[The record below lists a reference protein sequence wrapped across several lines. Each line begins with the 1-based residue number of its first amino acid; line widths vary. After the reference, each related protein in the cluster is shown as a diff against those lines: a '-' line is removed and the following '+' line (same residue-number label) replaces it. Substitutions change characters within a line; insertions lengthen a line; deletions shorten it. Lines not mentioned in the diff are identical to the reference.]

1 MKTRLLI
8 AVTAV
13 TAAIL
18 IYWLRSTSISSTGK
32 VVIAE
37 GTQPIAGP
45 VYVAYAKGF
54 FKEEGVDVQLAS
66 FPTGKFCLDALLG
79 GKADFATV
87 AETPIMHA
95 SFKNQPMKIV
105 ATMHR
110 SRLNTY
116 CVARKDRGV
125 NVPGDLKGKTV
136 AVPFGTNGEYA
147 LAAFLAKNGLT
158 LGDLTLVNLSPPE
171 MIGPITKGDVAGVAA
186 WQPHIG
192 RCEKSLGENGVHFSF
207 DQAYEE
213 TYNLVT
219 STKMAAE
226 RGTTVAKILKALDRA
241 VVFMG
246 QNPNEAIEIVAQR
259 IDMEKTELERIW
271 PIYHFGLDLR
281 QSLIETMSAQGKWAV
296 ERGHQT
302 GVVPNM
308 RDVVSTA
315 ALRSL
320 KPESV
325 ELPGS
330 N

>member
-1 MKTRLLI
+1 
-8 AVTAV
+8 
-13 TAAIL
+13 
-18 IYWLRSTSISSTGK
+18 
-32 VVIAE
+32 
-37 GTQPIAGP
+37 
-45 VYVAYAKGF
+45 
-54 FKEEGVDVQLAS
+54 
-66 FPTGKFCLDALLG
+66 
-79 GKADFATV
+79 
-87 AETPIMHA
+87 
-95 SFKNQPMKIV
+95 MKIV

-116 CVARKDRGV
+116 CVARKDQGV
-125 NVPGDLKGKTV
+125 NVPADLKGKTV

-158 LGDLTLVNLSPPE
+158 LGDLKLVNLSPPE

-192 RCEKSLGENGVHFSF
+192 RCEKSLGENGMHFSF

-219 STKMAAE
+219 STKMATE

-241 VVFMG
+241 VAFMEK
-246 QNPNEAIEIVAQR
+246 NPNEAIEIVAQR
-259 IDMEKTELERIW
+259 IGMEKAELERIW
-271 PIYHFGLDLR
+271 PIYNFGLDLR
-281 QSLIETMSAQGKWAV
+281 QSLIETMSAQGKWAI